1 MAQQIKK
8 KFIGNNEVDGSKV
21 LLDNNQAIRS
31 KDQAGVEQDILKL
44 DASDKIVAKNGANL
58 EEIAF
63 QPEVDAIEGRV
74 TTAEGEIDTLQSEM
88 DAVENDVS
96 NLVTLSGVAVDSVD
110 LGAFT
115 DGIIPANS
123 DIKEALQALES
134 AVDAIS
140 GGGSGSLAAL
150 QQELD
155 DTQEGA
161 GLEVDGSYIAPAV
174 SNYLSAAVSLKD
186 ADSKLDSQIK
196 IVADDLAQ
204 EVLDR
209 GQADSD
215 LQDEIDATQL
225 GAGLGVD
232 GSYTAP
238 APSNYLTMATS
249 LFDAD
254 SKLDSEIK
262 IVADAVAD
270 AVSDLQDHISASVDA
285 HDASAISFNNAASGL
300 TAINAQDAI
309 DEVEARVDT
318 AESDISALEGRM
330 DTAELD
336 ISNLE
341 TDLSN
346 HLNNAIDAHD
356 ASAISVVASG
366 NLSSTDAQ
374 AALEELQGD
383 IDSINTVIGGLS
395 FAASAISVAPAGNIA
410 ATDVQAALEELD
422 DEKVAKAGDSM
433 QGQLTMESADIV
445 VDYSTTGITETAS
458 LGQSSVSALYN
469 DGIEYS
475 IVSASPGSVSLTR
488 ASLDNSTSNTS
499 ISLNS
504 NHGDAYLNGTITDYE
519 TGFNSAVSIS
529 PDATL
534 ELSYDEANVQNSAL
548 LAPTYWNLQSNN
560 PSLPLLK
567 VINADVN
574 TGLIESYFD
583 NGSGPQPIMP
593 DQNYHLA
600 PKKYVDDKIEN
611 TIVDGVTT
619 KAPSQNA
626 VHDALALKLDLAGG
640 TMSGNIAMGNNSI
653 TNVTMT
659 SDPHSVATREYVDN
673 VAEGLH
679 IHSPARAVR
688 SSPIIGIYDNGV
700 DGVGATI
707 VPTSPVSNIDG
718 LGSFAIGQRIIV
730 RAQTNSWENGVYT
743 VSAVEAVTNHVT
755 EFTRATD
762 FDTPEEVAGGDF
774 IFVQAG
780 DTYANTGWV
789 ETKTTTA
796 LGFGVSD
803 PIEFLQFSG
812 AGAYTAGDGLDL
824 NGIIFSVNVSELV
837 GDGIEDDGSNNF
849 KVKVSDIA
857 GAGLED
863 DGSNN
868 LRIASSAA
876 GDALS
881 LSAGVLS
888 VNVDNSTIEIATDS
902 LQVKDAGIVEAKLAS
917 LSVSTAKIQDDAVDK
932 SKIASDVAGAGLAQN
947 VDGSLEI
954 ASSAAGDGLS
964 LAAGVLAVNAGDG
977 IQIISDNVAA
987 KVSDLA
993 GNGLEDDGS
1002 NNLRIK
1008 LDGSSLAVSA
1018 SGLKSNVEFYKEK
1031 YSVTSTLTT
1040 GAFFDLDFVAEVNSI
1055 SAFVDRLAIHE
1066 GASEDFTVSYTGGAG
1081 GVTRITFVN
1090 DLVTPGQSQLSNGDS
1105 VYFKYQKKIS

>member
-31 KDQAGVEQDILKL
+31 KDQLGVEQDILKL

-88 DAVENDVS
+88 DAVEIDVS
-96 NLVTLSGVAVDSVD
+96 NLETLSGVAGDTD
-110 LGAFT
+110 LGAFIE
-115 DGIIPANS
+115 GIIPANS

-186 ADSKLDSQIK
+186 ADSKLDSEIK
-196 IVADDLAQ
+196 VVADDLAQ

-238 APSNYLTMATS
+238 SPSNYLTMATS

-254 SKLDSEIK
+254 EKLDSEIK

-270 AVSDLQDHISASVDA
+270 AVSDLQDHINASVDA

-346 HLNNAIDAHD
+346 HLNATVDAHD
-356 ASAISVVASG
+356 ASAISVVPNG
-366 NLSSTDAQ
+366 NLAASDAQ

-383 IDSINTVIGGLS
+383 IDSINTIIGGLS
-395 FAASAISVAPAGNIA
+395 FAASAISVAPAGNID
-410 ATDVQAALEELD
+410 ATDVQGALEELD
-422 DEKVAKAGDSM
+422 DEKVAKAGDTM
-433 QGQLTMESADIV
+433 TGNLTILPV
-445 VDYSTTGITETAS
+445 VDESESTLSHTSVLFTQKDAGNLLAEGNYSAIGFVVTTYDPITSDVLTVATLAGGKFE
-458 LGQSSVSALYN
+458 LQ
-469 DGIEYS
+469 DG
-475 IVSASPGSVSLTR
+475 
-488 ASLDNSTSNTS
+488 N
-499 ISLNS
+499 
-504 NHGDAYLNGTITDYE
+504 GDAILPVEEYDV
-519 TGFNSAVSIS
+519 AV
-529 PDATL
+529 
-534 ELSYDEANVQNSAL
+534 
-548 LAPTYWNLQSNN
+548 
-560 PSLPLLK
+560 
-567 VINADVN
+567 
-574 TGLIESYFD
+574 
-583 NGSGPQPIMP
+583 
-593 DQNYHLA
+593 
-600 PKKYVDDKIEN
+600 KKYVDD
-611 TIVDGVTT
+611 
-619 KAPSQNA
+619 QNA
-626 VHDALALKLDLAGG
+626 LQDTALSNHINDADDAHDASAISFSNPVSGLAANNVQAAIDELAAEKLNLSGG
-640 TMSGNIAMGNNSI
+640 TMSGNIIMGNNSI
-653 TNVTMT
+653 TNVLMT
-659 SDPHSVATREYVDN
+659 SDPHSVATREYVDT

-679 IHSPARAVR
+679 IHAPARLLAAVDLGGTYNNG
-688 SSPIIGIYDNGV
+688 SSGIGAHLDFSTPVSSIDGVSSFSVGDRIILTFQNGSALDIENGIYYIEDAA
-700 DGVGATI
+700 DI
-707 VPTSPVSNIDG
+707 NIDG
-718 LGSFAIGQRIIV
+718 DIIKL
-730 RAQTNSWENGVYT
+730 
-743 VSAVEAVTNHVT
+743 
-755 EFTRATD
+755 TRTQD
-762 FDTPEEVAGGDF
+762 FDSPAEMAGGDF
-774 IFVQAG
+774 IFVQEG
-780 DTYANTGWV
+780 STYADTGWV
-789 ETKTTTA
+789 MTETVVAVGTTP
-796 LGFGVSD
+796 VQ
-803 PIEFLQFSG
+803 FLQFSG

-824 NGIIFSVNVSELV
+824 NGTVFSVNVSELV

-863 DGSNN
+863 D
-868 LRIASSAA
+868 L
-876 GDALS
+876 
-881 LSAGVLS
+881 
-888 VNVDNSTIEIATDS
+888 
-902 LQVKDAGIVEAKLAS
+902 
-917 LSVSTAKIQDDAVDK
+917 
-932 SKIASDVAGAGLAQN
+932 
-947 VDGSLEI
+947 
-954 ASSAAGDGLS
+954 
-964 LAAGVLAVNAGDG
+964 
-977 IQIISDNVAA
+977 
-987 KVSDLA
+987 
-993 GNGLEDDGS
+993 S

-1031 YSVTSTLTT
+1031 YSITSTLTT
-1040 GAFFDLDFVAEVNSI
+1040 GAFFDLDFLAEVNSI

-1066 GASEDFTVSYTGGAG
+1066 GASEDFTVSVVG
-1081 GVTRITFVN
+1081 GVTRVTFVN

>member
-186 ADSKLDSQIK
+186 ADSKLDSEIK
-196 IVADDLAQ
+196 VVADDLAQ

-209 GQADSD
+209 DQADSD

-238 APSNYLTMATS
+238 SPSNYLTMATS

-270 AVSDLQDHISASVDA
+270 AVSDLQDHINASVDA

-336 ISNLE
+336 ITNLE
-341 TDLSN
+341 GDLSN
-346 HLNNAIDAHD
+346 HLNDAIDAHD
-356 ASAISVVASG
+356 ASAISVVPAG
-366 NLSSTDAQ
+366 NLSAVDAQ

-395 FAASAISVAPAGNIA
+395 FAASAISVAPAGNID

-422 DEKVAKAGDSM
+422 DEKVAKAGDTM
-433 QGQLTMESADIV
+433 TGNLTILPV
-445 VDYSTTGITETAS
+445 VDESESTLSHTSVLFTQKDAGNILADSNYTAIGFVVTTYDPITSDILT
-458 LGQSSVSALYN
+458 VSTLVEGKLELQ
-469 DGIEYS
+469 DG
-475 IVSASPGSVSLTR
+475 
-488 ASLDNSTSNTS
+488 N
-499 ISLNS
+499 
-504 NHGDAYLNGTITDYE
+504 GDAILPVEEYE
-519 TGFNSAVSIS
+519 VAV
-529 PDATL
+529 
-534 ELSYDEANVQNSAL
+534 
-548 LAPTYWNLQSNN
+548 
-560 PSLPLLK
+560 
-567 VINADVN
+567 
-574 TGLIESYFD
+574 
-583 NGSGPQPIMP
+583 
-593 DQNYHLA
+593 
-600 PKKYVDDKIEN
+600 KKYVDDQDAAQATALSNHLNDAEGAHAASAISFIAHGN
-611 TIVDGVTT
+611 IAAINV
-619 KAPSQNA
+619 Q
-626 VHDALALKLDLAGG
+626 DALEELEDEKLALAGG

-653 TNVTMT
+653 TNLVMT
-659 SDPHSVATREYVDN
+659 SDAHSAATREYVDN

-679 IHSPARAVR
+679 IHSPVRAVR
-688 SSPIIGIYDNGV
+688 STAIAGTYDNGV
-700 DGVGATI
+700 DGVGATFT
-707 VPTSPVSNIDG
+707 PTSAVSNIDG
-718 LGSFAIGQRIIV
+718 LGSFAIGQRIILN
-730 RAQTNSWENGVYT
+730 AQANNWENGIYT
-743 VSAVEAVTNHVT
+743 VSAVDGSNHVT
-755 EFTRATD
+755 EFTRAID
-762 FDTPEEVAGGDF
+762 FDSPEEVAGGDF
-774 IFVQAG
+774 VFVQAG
-780 DTYANTGWV
+780 STYANTGWV

-803 PIEFLQFSG
+803 EIAFLQFSG

-824 NGIIFSVNVSELV
+824 TGTIFSVNVSELV

-868 LRIASSAA
+868 LRIAASAA

-1031 YSVTSTLTT
+1031 YSVTSNLTT

-1066 GASEDFTVSYTGGAG
+1066 GASEDFTVSYTGGVG

-1090 DLVTPGQSQLSNGDS
+1090 ELVTPGQSQLSNGDS

>member
-96 NLVTLSGVAVDSVD
+96 NLVTLSGAGPDAVH
-110 LGAFT
+110 LGAFN
-115 DGIIPANS
+115 DGIIPADS

-140 GGGSGSLAAL
+140 GGGSGSLSAL

-155 DTQEGA
+155 DTQLGA

-174 SNYLSAAVSLKD
+174 SNYLAAAVSLKD
-186 ADSKLDSQIK
+186 ADSKLDSEIK
-196 IVADDLAQ
+196 VVADDLAQ

-238 APSNYLTMATS
+238 SPSNYLTMATS

-270 AVSDLQDHISASVDA
+270 AVSDLQDHINASVDA

-341 TDLSN
+341 GDLSN
-346 HLNNAIDAHD
+346 HLNDAIDAHD
-356 ASAISVVASG
+356 ASAIS
-366 NLSSTDAQ
+366 LSPA
-374 AALEELQGD
+374 
-383 IDSINTVIGGLS
+383 INGQ
-395 FAASAISVAPAGNIA
+395 
-410 ATDVQAALEELD
+410 TDVQSSLADHESRIAAVEGYDTDDIEEGINNLYFTD
-422 DEKVAKAGDSM
+422 ARARTAAVADS
-433 QGQLTMESADIV
+433 
-445 VDYSTTGITETAS
+445 
-458 LGQSSVSALYN
+458 
-469 DGIEYS
+469 
-475 IVSASPGSVSLTR
+475 
-488 ASLDNSTSNTS
+488 
-499 ISLNS
+499 
-504 NHGDAYLNGTITDYE
+504 ITD
-519 TGFNSAVSIS
+519 GV
-529 PDATL
+529 
-534 ELSYDEANVQNSAL
+534 AN
-548 LAPTYWNLQSNN
+548 
-560 PSLPLLK
+560 
-567 VINADVN
+567 I
-574 TGLIESYFD
+574 
-583 NGSGPQPIMP
+583 
-593 DQNYHLA
+593 
-600 PKKYVDDKIEN
+600 
-611 TIVDGVTT
+611 
-619 KAPSQNA
+619 APSQNA

-653 TNVTMT
+653 TNLVMT
-659 SDPHSVATREYVDN
+659 SDAHSAATREYVDN

-679 IHSPARAVR
+679 IHSPVRAVR
-688 SSPIIGIYDNGV
+688 STAIAGTYDNGV
-700 DGVGATI
+700 DGVGATFT
-707 VPTSPVSNIDG
+707 PTSAVSNIDG
-718 LGSFAIGQRIIV
+718 LGSFAIGQRIILN
-730 RAQTNSWENGVYT
+730 AQANNWENGIYT
-743 VSAVEAVTNHVT
+743 VSAVDGSNHVT
-755 EFTRATD
+755 EFTRAID
-762 FDTPEEVAGGDF
+762 FDSPEEVAGGDF
-774 IFVQAG
+774 VFVQAG
-780 DTYANTGWV
+780 STYANTGWV

-803 PIEFLQFSG
+803 EIAFLQFSG

-824 NGIIFSVNVSELV
+824 TGTIFSVNVSELV

-868 LRIASSAA
+868 LQIAASAA

-932 SKIASDVAGAGLAQN
+932 SKIASDVAGAGLVQN
-947 VDGSLEI
+947 VLDGSLEI
-954 ASSAAGDGLS
+954 AETAAGDGLS
-964 LAAGVLAVNAGDG
+964 LTTGILSVNVGDG
-977 IQIISDNVAA
+977 IQISSDAVAA
-987 KVSDLA
+987 KVSDFA
-993 GNGLEDDGS
+993 GDGLEDDLSNNLKIKLDTDSALAVAATGLKVDTSIAGDGLDMASGVMSVNVSDIAGDGLESDGGS
-1002 NNLRIK
+1002 PANLRIK

-1031 YSVTSTLTT
+1031 YSVTTNLTT
-1040 GAFFDLDFVAEVNSI
+1040 GAFFDLAFVAEVNSI

-1066 GASEDFTVSYTGGAG
+1066 GASEDFTVSYTGGVG

-1090 DLVTPGQSQLSNGDS
+1090 ELVTPGQSQLSNGDS